1 LHSIQNMRHAARR
14 APTTLVSGLR
24 RHRALFHV
32 VIAAALLLTALTLSL
47 QGVVAR
53 PTPDATRPASI
64 LPENIGIGVPTSNP
78 VRVTFDM
85 PMNRESVEGALVLV
99 PSSGWRAAW
108 SNDSRILSLV
118 PTSRWMTD
126 ARYEIHIG
134 GSATQQ
140 DGVPFVS
147 PRRLSFT
154 TETAPVVTDFQLYY
168 AEEEPADRVR
178 ARTQAEADSATT
190 ATPVEPVS
198 QDTAT
203 DVSAATRVT
212 LGFSTTMNQSD
223 VERRFS
229 IRPFVPGTMSWEG
242 NALVFE
248 PSQHLD
254 SGARY
259 AVSVVGA
266 HDLHG
271 NRLSGDVSFSF
282 TVRPGAQVVKV
293 SPQGGAKDVTPAN
306 IQVWFSQPMETAA
319 TADAF
324 SLTDTTAKAVV
335 AGSVAWNTAGTQLTF
350 TPRSA
355 LTRGHA
361 FKIALGVGA
370 RDLDRN
376 AVTAEYAFT
385 TKAPPPP
392 PAPIRPTGPPAPSDV
407 LQYALWQINQS
418 RAAYGFA
425 PLVLD
430 AAITK
435 EATAYAWDL
444 MNYNYFSHVGR
455 DGSHV
460 EDRLRRAGISFS
472 WSGENLCYLNGGGGV
487 KATLNWCHSVFMSEP
502 YPGYANH
509 KGNILGPDYKRV
521 GIGIA
526 ISGTRIKIVWDF
538 VG

>member
-1 LHSIQNMRHAARR
+1 M
-14 APTTLVSGLR
+14 SGLR
-24 RHRALFHV
+24 RHRTLLHV
-32 VIAAALLLTALTLSL
+32 FIVAALLLTALTLSL
-47 QGVVAR
+47 QGAAAR
-53 PTPDATRPASI
+53 PTPDATKPVSI
-64 LPENIGIGVPTSNP
+64 LPVSLGVGVPTTNP
-78 VRVTFDM
+78 VRVTFDQ
-85 PMNRESVEGALVLV
+85 PMNRQSVEDALVLL
-99 PSSGWRAAW
+99 PASGWRGAW
-108 SNDSRILSLV
+108 SNDSRPLSLV
-118 PTSRWMTD
+118 PTGRWMTD
-126 ARYEIHIG
+126 ARYLIRVG

-147 PRRLSFT
+147 DRRFSFT
-154 TETAPVVTDFQLYY
+154 TETAPIVTDFQLYY

-178 ARTQAEADSATT
+178 ARTQAEADSATAT
-190 ATPVEPVS
+190 TPVEPVT

-203 DVSAATRVT
+203 GVSAATRIT
-212 LGFSTTMNQSD
+212 LGFSTTMNRTD
-223 VERRFS
+223 VESRFS
-229 IRPFVPGTMSWEG
+229 IRPFVPGSISWDG

-248 PSQHLD
+248 PSQHLE

-266 HDLHG
+266 HDVHG
-271 NRLSGDVSFSF
+271 NRLNGDVSFSF
-282 TVRPGAQVVKV
+282 TVRPGAQIVKV
-293 SPQGGAKDVTPAN
+293 SPPGGAKDVTPSN
-306 IQVWFSQPMETAA
+306 VQVWFSQPMETAA
-319 TADAF
+319 TGDAF
-324 SLTDTTAKAVV
+324 VLTDTTAKAAV
-335 AGSVAWNTAGTQLTF
+335 AGSVAWNEAGTQLTF
-350 TPRSA
+350 TPKSA
-355 LTRGHA
+355 LVRGHS
-361 FKIALGVGA
+361 FTISVGDGA

-376 AVTAEYAFT
+376 AVAGTWAFT

-392 PAPIRPTGPPAPSDV
+392 PVIRPTGPPAPSDV

-487 KATLNWCHSVFMSEP
+487 KATLNWCHSVFMAEP

-526 ISGTRIKIVWDF
+526 VSGTRIKIVWDF